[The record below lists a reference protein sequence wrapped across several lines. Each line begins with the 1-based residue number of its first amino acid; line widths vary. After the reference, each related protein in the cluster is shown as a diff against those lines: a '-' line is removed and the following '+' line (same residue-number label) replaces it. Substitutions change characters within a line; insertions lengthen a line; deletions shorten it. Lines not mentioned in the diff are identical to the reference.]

1 MNPRKVIPFSF
12 FLPLAVFVCLCRLAS
27 AQSGKAKQTA
37 LPSSSTAAVSA
48 VKWPPLDVDAFVPAV
63 SSNPPCSTAQVLTR
77 AGRRIEQLVNNLDRF
92 TATEIVDHQN
102 VDRSGKLHVLQERHF
117 DYLVSL
123 SRKPSGFMNVNEY
136 RRGRTGEEEF
146 PDHVATEGTPTL
158 VLIFH
163 PKYAPGF
170 SMTCEGLGEWHG
182 QPAWQLRF
190 EERDRSRSMIA
201 IVIGGRAFN
210 LRIRGRAWILA
221 DSYQVARLETD
232 LAETIPPIHLRLD
245 HQSVEYAPVRFPRSK
260 VEIWLPARTEL
271 FMDFKGHRFY
281 RRHTFTD
288 FNLFSVKVDQQFGEV
303 VDGEK

>member
-1 MNPRKVIPFSF
+1 MKPRKAIPFSF
-12 FLPLAVFVCLCRLAS
+12 FLSLAVFFCLCRLAS
-27 AQSGKAKQTA
+27 ARSGKAKQTA
-37 LPSSSTAAVSA
+37 LPSSSTAELA
-48 VKWPPLDVDAFVPAV
+48 VKWPPMDVDAFVPPV
-63 SSNPPCSTAQVLTR
+63 SSNPPCSTAQVLAR

-92 TATEIVDHQN
+92 TATEIVDHRN
-102 VDRSGKLHVLQERHF
+102 VDRSGKLHVPEERRF

-123 SRKPSGFMNVNEY
+123 SRRPSGFMNVNEY
-136 RRGRTGEEEF
+136 RRGRTREEEF
-146 PDHVATEGTPTL
+146 PDHVATEGTPAL

-163 PKYAPGF
+163 PKYAPDF

-190 EERDRSRSMIA
+190 EERDRSRAMIVM
-201 IVIGGRAFN
+201 IIGGRAFN

-260 VEIWLPARTEL
+260 VEIWLPASTEL
-271 FMDFKGHRFY
+271 FMDFQGHRFY

-288 FNLFSVKVDQQFGEV
+288 FNLFLVKVDQQFGEV
-303 VDGEK
+303 VDSEK

>member
-1 MNPRKVIPFSF
+1 M
-12 FLPLAVFVCLCRLAS
+12 
-27 AQSGKAKQTA
+27 
-37 LPSSSTAAVSA
+37 
-48 VKWPPLDVDAFVPAV
+48 
-63 SSNPPCSTAQVLTR
+63 
-77 AGRRIEQLVNNLDRF
+77 
-92 TATEIVDHQN
+92 
-102 VDRSGKLHVLQERHF
+102 DRSGKLHVLQERHF

-245 HQSVEYAPVRFPRSK
+245 HRALELCPRAFSEK
-260 VEIWLPARTEL
+260 QGGNLAARQNRTFHGFQRTPL
-271 FMDFKGHRFY
+271 LSSPHVHRFQSI
-281 RRHTFTD
+281 
-288 FNLFSVKVDQQFGEV
+288 FSESRSAIRGSR
-303 VDGEK
+303 